1 MRTWQKRL
9 VVLLII
15 VGCVGGGLAWKALQ
29 GKDRVPQFR
38 TTPVTRG
45 ELLVTIDATGTLE
58 PEEVVDVGAQVAGQI
73 LSLGKDADGKP
84 VDYGS
89 RVAKDAVL
97 ALIDETLSQAD
108 VKQAEAGV
116 TSAEAGVQRA
126 AADVVQLK
134 AGVTQAEAQ
143 LASAQAGI
151 KSAEANLEQLQA
163 KFVQAQRDWERAKRL
178 GPSEALAQATYD
190 GYLSAFD
197 SAQANVAV
205 GQAALVQARASHD
218 AFGAAS
224 AMASAAVAVGEAS
237 ALQAKASLAQAE
249 TSLWRAKR
257 NLGYCTIT
265 CPVDGIVIDR
275 RVNVGQTVVASLNTP
290 SLFLIAKDL
299 KRLQVWVA
307 VNEADVT
314 SIFPGQPVAFTV
326 DARPD
331 ETFKGEV
338 IKVRP
343 NAAMTQNVVTYTV
356 EIGTDNSA
364 GRLLPYL
371 TANVKFEVNRRE
383 GVLLAPN
390 AALRWTPTLAQVEPA
405 SREGAGAAASPA
417 PAAHATGRAAA
428 AAGKA
433 EEAKA
438 AKTKAGVVYTVQ
450 GAYVRPLVVQVG
462 LTSGTVTELSGEGLA
477 EGTELVIGVQTAA
490 GTAAQT
496 SNPFAIKMPRPPGG
510 GGGPPH

>member
-224 AMASAAVAVGEAS
+224 AMASAAVVSIVLSVAP
-237 ALQAKASLAQAE
+237 
-249 TSLWRAKR
+249 RA
-257 NLGYCTIT
+257 G
-265 CPVDGIVIDR
+265 GR
-275 RVNVGQTVVASLNTP
+275 R
-290 SLFLIAKDL
+290 
-299 KRLQVWVA
+299 
-307 VNEADVT
+307 
-314 SIFPGQPVAFTV
+314 
-326 DARPD
+326 
-331 ETFKGEV
+331 
-338 IKVRP
+338 
-343 NAAMTQNVVTYTV
+343 M
-356 EIGTDNSA
+356 
-364 GRLLPYL
+364 
-371 TANVKFEVNRRE
+371 
-383 GVLLAPN
+383 
-390 AALRWTPTLAQVEPA
+390 
-405 SREGAGAAASPA
+405 
-417 PAAHATGRAAA
+417 RA
-428 AAGKA
+428 
-433 EEAKA
+433 
-438 AKTKAGVVYTVQ
+438 
-450 GAYVRPLVVQVG
+450 
-462 LTSGTVTELSGEGLA
+462 
-477 EGTELVIGVQTAA
+477 
-490 GTAAQT
+490 
-496 SNPFAIKMPRPPGG
+496 
-510 GGGPPH
+510 